1 MDLRVFTAAA
11 LGCSIG
17 LMFSTIVEAV
27 DSHYKMKLM
36 LNAALENNKN
46 ESTEKKT
53 QK

>member
-1 MDLRVFTAAA
+1 MDLRIFAAAA

-17 LMFSTIVEAV
+17 LMFKTIV
-27 DSHYKMKLM
+27 DTIDNHYKMKLM

-46 ESTEKKT
+46 ESTKKKT

>member
-1 MDLRVFTAAA
+1 MDARVLAAAA

-17 LMFSTIVEAV
+17 LMFSTIVDAV

-36 LNAALENNKN
+36 LKSTIEHAKN